1 MGTTRVPAPAKAS
14 VEATDSARPPT
25 TVWFSSV
32 TTSRS
37 VRAARRIA
45 SVSSGLMVGTCRT
58 ATSTE
63 SASSRAAACSA
74 RMVIS
79 PVEIRTT
86 SRPVRSS
93 AALPSWNR

>member
-1 MGTTRVPAPAKAS
+1 M
-14 VEATDSARPPT
+14 

-45 SVSSGLMVGTCRT
+45 SRSSGLIVGTCST
-58 ATSTE
+58 ATSTW

-74 RMVIS
+74 RMVIR
-79 PVEIRTT
+79 PVEMSTT

-93 AALPSWNR
+93 AALPSWKR